1 MGNKTLSKLILVPR
15 DLKVSQEIMGS
26 QEISGELKR
35 SQRISKGISRDSQEV
50 SRDLKGS
57 QEIAWNPKYTIKMSN
72 TQIMNICKNVKS
84 ANLAHLLGLILG
96 EFSCVDMF
104 FQR

>member
-1 MGNKTLSKLILVPR
+1 MNSTFRKHKNRKKTLSKLILVPR

-50 SRDLKGS
+50 SRDLMESLIYHQSVKCPNYEYLQKC
-57 QEIAWNPKYTIKMSN
+57 QEY
-72 TQIMNICKNVKS
+72 KS
-84 ANLAHLLGLILG
+84 STSIRTYFGGIFL
-96 EFSCVDMF
+96 C
-104 FQR
+104 